1 MKEEIEK
8 PLHQLYEQLEREIG
22 EYRCLIEEIKEESK
36 TLQKNSPDSLMQA
49 VHTIEC
55 RTTDI
60 MKINRSIQDT
70 IEAMMASRNLNP
82 SEKNLEELPTVLP
95 LQDRQRIAGYGETLT
110 KLKEWARR
118 INARNRSFIEEASNY
133 WKGLFSAVLNQEASE
148 SPFYIQNGRK
158 ESPGL
163 PTYSLNRKV

>member
-22 EYRCLIEEIKEESK
+22 EYRCLIEELKEESK

-49 VHTIEC
+49 VHTIER

-60 MKINRSIQDT
+60 MKIHRSIQDT
-70 IEAMMASRNLNP
+70 IEAMMVSRNLGP
-82 SEKNLEELPTVLP
+82 SEKNLEELLTVLP

-110 KLKEWARR
+110 KLREWARR

-133 WKGLFSAVLNQEASE
+133 WKGLFSVLNQEASE
-148 SPFYIQNGRK
+148 SPFYIQNDRK

-163 PTYSLNRKV
+163 SKYSLNRKV